1 MSYCKI
7 LRSNL
12 NFQKAHL
19 SSCQVQFRHCLKPAL
34 GRQILYSPCG
44 PLLIYLNNRQ
54 FTFKSTVE
62 DLAKTQAGIFKSI
75 SESTPVGYIQQF
87 LVDVHDKTGL
97 PWWASI
103 VLTTIIFRTCIT
115 VPLAVYQQYILA
127 KIENINLEMKGLAE
141 ELKKELAVA
150 IKLYNW
156 DERQAKFHF
165 RKSIKKQW
173 NNLIVRE
180 NCHPFKAGL
189 LMIFQ
194 IPLWIC
200 LSVSLRNLVYML
212 PNRDLGAELN
222 FIGLT
227 VGGFG
232 WIPNL
237 TVSDSTFIF
246 PVTLGLLNL
255 AIVEVQ
261 MLSRRNVP
269 SKFQKGITNL
279 FRGLSVLIIPVSAC
293 VPSCLILYWTT
304 STAFGLIQN
313 LTLLSPTVRR
323 FCGIPQA
330 PSELAKP
337 YSHITLGLKSRFNVL
352 KEFSVLNTFKNNK
365 IK

>member
-1 MSYCKI
+1 
-7 LRSNL
+7 
-12 NFQKAHL
+12 
-19 SSCQVQFRHCLKPAL
+19 
-34 GRQILYSPCG
+34 
-44 PLLIYLNNRQ
+44 
-54 FTFKSTVE
+54 
-62 DLAKTQAGIFKSI
+62 
-75 SESTPVGYIQQF
+75 
-87 LVDVHDKTGL
+87 
-97 PWWASI
+97 
-103 VLTTIIFRTCIT
+103 
-115 VPLAVYQQYILA
+115 